1 MDPNPTPIGRPDQ
14 MPDPWDGPE
23 AAESNRRM
31 QDTPQP
37 RLPTTAGAQ
46 SNPAPPP
53 GQPDGGSPELTVA
66 TTPAASMPQ
75 RRIALCLQY
84 DGSAYHGWQRQ
95 TNGLSVQEVL
105 DEAIASLEPEP
116 PRSCVAA
123 GRTDTGVHA
132 AAQVVHFDSL
142 GPIPAHRWPK
152 ALNGR
157 LPASIR
163 VRAAAEVAA
172 DWHACF
178 TACYRRYR
186 YTLYNGRTP
195 NLFLAPWS
203 WHRYQVRLDEA
214 CMAAALEEL
223 LGEHDFSAFQRAGSR
238 RRHARTTVQEVQLQ
252 RQGDLLV
259 CEIQASGFLYGMVRL
274 LMGQLVAVGEGRL
287 SPDSFRLRWQGRAR
301 GEVKE
306 AAPPQGLCLL
316 RVGYPQ
322 EIFPRAAWY
331 DCQPRFQLE
340 SLDSPPV
347 PVHRGIQKTVP

>member
-1 MDPNPTPIGRPDQ
+1 
-14 MPDPWDGPE
+14 MPSPSCVEASDGDLAP
-23 AAESNRRM
+23 
-31 QDTPQP
+31 
-37 RLPTTAGAQ
+37 AG
-46 SNPAPPP
+46 
-53 GQPDGGSPELTVA
+53 
-66 TTPAASMPQ
+66 

-84 DGSAYHGWQRQ
+84 DGSGYQGWQRQ
-95 TNGLSVQEVL
+95 TNGISVQEVL
-105 DEAIASLEPEP
+105 DGAIASLEPTP
-116 PRSCVAA
+116 PRSSVAA

-132 AAQVVHFDSL
+132 AAQVVHFDSH
-142 GPIPAHRWPK
+142 GPIPAHRWPR

-163 VRAAAEVAA
+163 VRAAAEVPS

-178 TACYRRYR
+178 SARYRRYR
-186 YTLYNGRTP
+186 YTLYNGRAP

-203 WHRYQVRLDEA
+203 WHRYRVRLDEA
-214 CMAAALEEL
+214 LMARALEEL
-223 LGEHDFSAFQRAGSR
+223 LGEHDFRAFQRAGSR
-238 RRHARTTVQEVQLQ
+238 RRHARTTVQEVLLE

-274 LMGQLVAVGEGRL
+274 LMGQLVAVGEARL
-287 SPDSFRLRWQGRAR
+287 SPEAFRLRWQQGAR
-301 GEVKE
+301 QDVKE

-322 EIFPRAAWY
+322 EVFPEAAWY